1 MYGVAAGDGS
11 KPYYFIVS
19 KLNGLVLDIK
29 RENKKPGATLIM
41 YRKNGKDHQLWYDD
55 RGRIRSKLNGFCL
68 SIEGITAAEPYSVEQ
83 QPNTVK
89 NTNTVR
95 TQNAMNSETWREI

>member
-1 MYGVAAGDGS
+1 MEKTISCGTT
-11 KPYYFIVS
+11 IVE
-19 KLNGLVLDIK
+19 GLEANLTDS
-29 RENKKPGATLIM
+29 A
-41 YRKNGKDHQLWYDD
+41 Y
-55 RGRIRSKLNGFCL
+55 RSKVY
-68 SIEGITAAEPYSVEQ
+68 IYITAAEPYSVEQ